1 MTEQEQTGI
10 VFGIQRFSIHDGPG
24 IRTTVF
30 LKGCNVACRWCHNP
44 EGIPLQPLLSYDVQK
59 CTACGACASVCPNGC
74 HEFKGGVHHLE
85 RASCALCGACVRAC
99 PNGALSQIGE
109 VMTVGEVF
117 AKVLRDRRYYGAEGG
132 VTLSGGEAMLQKAFA
147 GALLRACHGAGLH
160 CALETNGLHPLA
172 DYLEILPCVD
182 LFLFDYKA
190 TDARVHREYVGCDNA
205 PILRTL
211 RALYEAG
218 ANILL
223 RCPIIPGVNDNAGH
237 FDAIAALTRQ
247 MPNLVGAELLPYHK
261 LGVAKARR
269 IGAEAEEFPTPPA
282 QTVAD
287 WKRYILEQGGRLV
300 NVD

>member
-59 CTACGACASVCPNGC
+59 CTACGACVRACPNGC
-74 HEFKGGVHHLE
+74 HTVEGGAHRLE
-85 RASCALCGACVRAC
+85 REACILCGKCVRAC

-109 VMTVGEVF
+109 AMGVEEVF
-117 AKVLRDRRYYGAEGG
+117 AKVLRDRRYYGEEGG
-132 VTLSGGEAMLQKAFA
+132 VTLSGGEALLQKEFA
-147 GALLRACHGAGLH
+147 GALLRKCHGAGLH
-160 CALETNGLHPLA
+160 CALETNGLHPIA
-172 DYLEILPCVD
+172 DYLAVMPYVD

-190 TDARVHREYVGCDNA
+190 TDGRVHREYVGCDNV
-205 PILRTL
+205 PVLRTL

-223 RCPIIPGVNDNAGH
+223 RCPIIPGVNDNAEH
-237 FDAIAALTRQ
+237 FDAIANLTRQ
-247 MPNLVGAELLPYHK
+247 MPRLMGAELLPYHK

-269 IGAEAEEFPTPPA
+269 IGGEAEEFPTPST
-282 QTVAD
+282 QTVSA
-287 WKRYILEQGGRLV
+287 WKRYILAQGGRLV
-300 NVD
+300 NAD